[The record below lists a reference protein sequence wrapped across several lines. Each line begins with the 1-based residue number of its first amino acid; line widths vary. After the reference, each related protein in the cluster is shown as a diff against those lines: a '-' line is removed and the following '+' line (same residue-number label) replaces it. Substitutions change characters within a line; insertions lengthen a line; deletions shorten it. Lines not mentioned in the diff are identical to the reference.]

1 MTSRERVLT
10 ALNHKEPDKVPIDLG
25 GTICSTISATANE
38 KLKKFMDIDKS
49 GEIITHPFLD
59 VVLPLPEILDLFET
73 DCRTVRLKG
82 PSDNESQQEDAE
94 RGGYSQVSLSD
105 KPQGHSMLD
114 EYGTRWK
121 KCGYDYSPVEYPLH
135 DAAIEDLKTYP
146 WPDPYN
152 KGRVRGMREEA
163 IDLNDNTDYCIM
175 ADIMC
180 GGPYENA
187 LWLRGFDQFPMDLMS
202 DQRFAISLLDKIT
215 ELDIGFWDAEL
226 SAVGDKVDIV
236 CQGDD
241 LGMQTGL
248 QISPYVYRKFIKP
261 CHKRLYSFIRSK
273 TKAKIWMH
281 SCGSIYDII
290 PDLIEV
296 GVEVLNPVQCS
307 AKNMSLEKLKKEF
320 GKDISFW
327 GGGFNVQRIP
337 FMTEEE
343 IEADVREVMYTM
355 APGGGFVFAGTH
367 NILPET
373 KGESIYT
380 AYMTAKK
387 YRDYSVLRK

>member
-1 MTSRERVLT
+1 MTSRERVLA

-82 PSDNESQQEDAE
+82 PSDDESQQEDAE

-135 DAAIEDLKTYP
+135 DAVIEDLKTYP

-163 IDLNDNTDYCIM
+163 IDLHDNTDYCIM

-202 DQRFAISLLDKIT
+202 DQRFAIALLDKIT

-226 SAVGDKVDIV
+226 SAVGDKVDVV

-248 QISPYVYRKFIKP
+248 QISPEIYRKFIKP

-327 GGGFNVQRIP
+327 GGGFNVQKIP

-343 IEADVREVMYTM
+343 IEEEVREVMYTM